1 MNPSRLFILRPVA
14 TSLLMVAILL
24 VGFVA
29 YRLLPISALPEVD
42 YPTIQVKTLYPGA
55 SPDVMT
61 SAVTAPLER
70 QFGQMP
76 GLDEMSSTSSGG
88 ASVVTLRFSLA
99 MGLDVAEQQ
108 VQAAI
113 NAASSLLPS
122 DLPAPP
128 TYSKVNPAD
137 APILT
142 LAISSPS
149 LPITRI
155 HDLVESRLAM
165 KISQVAGV
173 GLVSIAGGRRPAV
186 RVQVNPT
193 TAAAYGLGLEDLRTA
208 IANANVTQAK
218 GSFDGPQRASTLDAN
233 DQLRSADEYR
243 GLIVAYR
250 NGSPVRLSDLA
261 TLVDDAENIRL
272 AAWADREAAVIIN
285 VQRQPGANVIEVADR
300 VTALLPQMTA
310 SLPASVDVRVLS
322 DRTTTIRASVHDV
335 QVELMLA
342 VALVVMVIFCSCAA
356 CRPP

>member
-24 VGFVA
+24 AGLVA

-42 YPTIQVKTLYPGA
+42 YPTIQVRTLYPGA

-61 SAVTAPLER
+61 SAITAPLER

-76 GLDEMSSTSSGG
+76 GLDDMSSVSSGG
-88 ASVVTLRFSLA
+88 ASVITLRFSLS

-113 NAASSLLPS
+113 NAAANLLPT

-137 APILT
+137 TPILT
-142 LAISSPS
+142 LAVSSPS

-155 HDLVESRLAM
+155 HDLVESRLAQ
-165 KISQVAGV
+165 KIAQVPGV

-193 TAAAYGLGLEDLRTA
+193 AAAAYGLGLEDLRTA
-208 IANANVTQAK
+208 VANANVTQAK
-218 GSFDGPQRASTLDAN
+218 GSFDGPRRASTLDAN
-233 DQLRSADEYR
+233 DQLRSADEYAR
-243 GLIVAYR
+243 LIVAYK
-250 NGSPVRLSDLA
+250 NGNPVRLSDVA
-261 TLVDDAENIRL
+261 TLVDGAENLRL
-272 AAWADREAAVIIN
+272 AAWADRSDAVIIN
-285 VQRQPGANVIEVADR
+285 VQRQPGANVIDVADK
-300 VTALLPQMTA
+300 VVALLPQMTA
-310 SLPASVDVRVLS
+310 ISAEPSCIRNVFQREIYRPARV
-322 DRTTTIRASVHDV
+322 
-335 QVELMLA
+335 
-342 VALVVMVIFCSCAA
+342 
-356 CRPP
+356 

>member
-1 MNPSRLFILRPVA
+1 MMHRLWLIF
-14 TSLLMVAILL
+14 T
-24 VGFVA
+24 
-29 YRLLPISALPEVD
+29 
-42 YPTIQVKTLYPGA
+42 Q
-55 SPDVMT
+55 
-61 SAVTAPLER
+61 AVTVTVAALFVVGTLKPEWLGGR
-70 QFGQMP
+70 P
-76 GLDEMSSTSSGG
+76 GG
-88 ASVVTLRFSLA
+88 ASVITLRFSLS

-193 TAAAYGLGLEDLRTA
+193 ALAAYGLARLLSPR
-208 IANANVTQAK
+208 
-218 GSFDGPQRASTLDAN
+218 R
-233 DQLRSADEYR
+233 R
-243 GLIVAYR
+243 VAVVGR
-250 NGSPVRLSDLA
+250 WN
-261 TLVDDAENIRL
+261 
-272 AAWADREAAVIIN
+272 ADRT
-285 VQRQPGANVIEVADR
+285 R
-300 VTALLPQMTA
+300 L
-310 SLPASVDVRVLS
+310 
-322 DRTTTIRASVHDV
+322 
-335 QVELMLA
+335 
-342 VALVVMVIFCSCAA
+342 VALRIHVEA
-356 CRPP
+356 

>member
-24 VGFVA
+24 AGLVA

-42 YPTIQVKTLYPGA
+42 YPTIQVRTLYPGA

-61 SAVTAPLER
+61 SAITAPLER

-76 GLDEMSSTSSGG
+76 GLDDMSSVSSGG
-88 ASVVTLRFSLA
+88 ASVITLRFSLS

-113 NAASSLLPS
+113 NAAANLLPT

-137 APILT
+137 TPILT
-142 LAISSPS
+142 LAVSSPS

-155 HDLVESRLAM
+155 HDLVESRLAQ
-165 KISQVAGV
+165 KIAQVPGV

-193 TAAAYGLGLEDLRTA
+193 AAAAYGLGLEDLRTA
-208 IANANVTQAK
+208 VANANRPRA
-218 GSFDGPQRASTLDAN
+218 GSTARGGPRPST
-233 DQLRSADEYR
+233 
-243 GLIVAYR
+243 
-250 NGSPVRLSDLA
+250 P
-261 TLVDDAENIRL
+261 
-272 AAWADREAAVIIN
+272 
-285 VQRQPGANVIEVADR
+285 
-300 VTALLPQMTA
+300 
-310 SLPASVDVRVLS
+310 
-322 DRTTTIRASVHDV
+322 TT
-335 QVELMLA
+335 
-342 VALVVMVIFCSCAA
+342 SCARRMNTPA
-356 CRPP
+356 